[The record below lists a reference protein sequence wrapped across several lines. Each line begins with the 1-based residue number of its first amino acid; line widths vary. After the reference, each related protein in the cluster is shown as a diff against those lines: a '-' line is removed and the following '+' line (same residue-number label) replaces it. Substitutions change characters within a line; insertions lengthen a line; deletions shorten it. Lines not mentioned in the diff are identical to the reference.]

1 MKFKAN
7 SKDLLNALEEGKVA
21 DISTK
26 EDVLYITFSDYKQ
39 VEIDCMVLEE
49 SPTISQPFIRW
60 DLVKE
65 TLRQVDSQNVVVN
78 IKENGLS
85 GLTLTFAY

>member
-1 MKFKAN
+1 MKFKTN
-7 SKDLLNALEEGKVA
+7 SKDLLNALEKGEVA
-21 DISTK
+21 DLSTK
-26 EDVLYITFSDYKQ
+26 EDVLCITFSDYDQ
-39 VEIDCMVLEE
+39 VKIDIMVLEE
-49 SPTISQPFIRW
+49 SPTISQPFVNW
-60 DLVKE
+60 GLVKE